1 MATQAIEAH
10 REGAEIYHGEEKCK
24 QKTVELLKETEL
36 PNGLLFLEEIEE
48 VGYNRKTGFVWLKRN
63 KAVTHL
69 FPKID
74 KDVMYGEEI
83 YAFVEKGKLKK
94 IHGVKSKELLVWVT
108 IGDIHIDEKNPDKIT
123 FQNRLTGLSRTF
135 PVSAF
140 TDEDE
145 VEKKNDGEEA
155 VKKEEVKVET

>member
-1 MATQAIEAH
+1 MASQAIEAQ
-10 REGAEIYHGEEKCK
+10 REGAEIYQGEEICK
-24 QKTVELLKETEL
+24 QKTVELLNEIEL

-69 FPKID
+69 FHTID

-108 IGDIHIDEKNPDKIT
+108 IGDIHIDEKHPDKIT

-140 TDEDE
+140 TDEE
-145 VEKKNDGEEA
+145 LEKKKKDG
-155 VKKEEVKVET
+155 EVKVVN